1 MRSRQV
7 FLAAAYIAII
17 LSTAAVLV
25 VPGFAESDEAAAN
38 RVLGANWQQIS
49 RRAGMIFAGTVLSNS
64 GESARA
70 KVGETSVEIRL
81 RVDHAISGV
90 EPAQILTIHEW
101 IGALLR
107 HPAMRPGEHLLLFL
121 YPPSSLGLTS
131 PVSGSQGQIR
141 LDPLGRTIVDQPR
154 PVPDSQASPI
164 DSASKL
170 RHISA
175 PATTLDQ
182 LERAIHAARGE

>member
-101 IGALLR
+101 IGSLSR

-141 LDPLGRTIVDQPR
+141 LDPLGRTIVDQPGPVSEWR
-154 PVPDSQASPI
+154 PLPLSSNAVSQRLSVTI
-164 DSASKL
+164 
-170 RHISA
+170 
-175 PATTLDQ
+175 TQ
-182 LERAIHAARGE
+182 LERAIRAARGE

>member
-7 FLAAAYIAII
+7 FLVAAYFTII
-17 LSTAAVLV
+17 LTTGALLA
-25 VPGFAESDEAAAN
+25 VPGFAESDQAAAA
-38 RVLGANWQQIS
+38 RILGSNWRQVS
-49 RRAGMIFAGTVLSNS
+49 RRAGIIFTGTVLSNS
-64 GESARA
+64 GESAQTDSG
-70 KVGETSVEIRL
+70 VPSVEIRFQ
-81 RVDHAISGV
+81 VDRAIAGV
-90 EPAQILTIHEW
+90 EPGGILTIHEW
-101 IGALLR
+101 IGSLSR

-141 LDPLGRTIVDQPR
+141 LDPLGRTIVDQPG